1 MITTKNTLKFL
12 IQLADALAA
21 EFGSNCE
28 VTIHDLTKQDLD
40 NSLAYIVNGHITKR
54 NQGDGPSAVVVEAL
68 SKESHQLEDKL
79 SYLTTTKDGR
89 ILKSSTIYV
98 RGEGNQ
104 VQYILGINFDI
115 TRFVDFELGIKDLIA
130 TQSSEKKPRKIT
142 NNVNDLL
149 EELIESALELVH
161 KPVGLMNKSD
171 KVEFVRYLND
181 AGAFLITKSSD
192 KVAKFLGI
200 SKFTLYSYLDICKM
214 AETDKET
221 NKNED

>member
-28 VTIHDLTKQDLD
+28 VAIHDLTKQDLS
-40 NSLAYIVNGHITKR
+40 NSLAYIVNGQITKR
-54 NQGDGPSAVVVEAL
+54 NQGDGPSAIVVEAL
-68 SKESHQLEDKL
+68 SKEPQQLKDKL

-89 ILKSSTIYV
+89 ILKSSTVYI
-98 RGEGNQ
+98 RGEGDQ
-104 VQYILGINFDI
+104 IQYIMGINFDI

-130 TQSSEKKPRKIT
+130 IQSTEKKPRKIT

-149 EELIESALELVH
+149 EELIEGALDLVH
-161 KPVGLMNKSD
+161 KPVGLMNKND

-181 AGAFLITKSSD
+181 AGAFLITKSGE

-214 AETDKET
+214 KDTDKDI
-221 NKNED
+221 NKNEE